1 MLRTVA
7 ARITRVDSLEKVLEK
22 LATTEK
28 TTIAIAREV
37 GGKVRVTSGSWEG
50 EKVILKDQVVEVR
63 NVDGREICEARRALD
78 SFGHERPKRAALPE
92 SWESETCCEAPG
104 RVSAAAVESGIRR
117 TDERS

>member
-1 MLRTVA
+1 VHEGAEFPEEMLRPVA

-50 EKVILKDQVVEVR
+50 EKVILKDQVLEVR
-63 NVDGREICEARRALD
+63 NVDGRLYVARKAK
-78 SFGHERPKRAALPE
+78 RPDEWDPPI
-92 SWESETCCEAPG
+92 AP
-104 RVSAAAVESGIRR
+104 
-117 TDERS
+117 